1 MLLFIIYIILLIY
14 LIYFIWLI
22 EPFFKKNIIVSK
34 EKNYPFVSIIVSA
47 RNEEENINQ
56 LINSLLSQD
65 YKKNFYEIIIA
76 NDKSTDSTLKKLN
89 HFKENYSQLNIIDI
103 KNTPDNWGSKKW
115 ALTQCIKK
123 SKGEIIL
130 QTDADCMHTK
140 DWLSSM
146 VKPFINNHKIGFI
159 CGASYI
165 GINSNF
171 WDEML
176 RLESLSQESFTY
188 ANSKRNFY
196 LSSTARNI
204 AFRKNIFNEVEGYK
218 GIEYIESG
226 DDDLLLHKIATQT
239 DAEIKFLANQK
250 ILVKSHAPKSIRSF
264 YLQRLRYASKS
275 ILYYRLSTPIEVKI
289 ILPYL
294 FIANL
299 ACIISILNFINYQNI
314 LWMMPLFIKGVA
326 DIILINQYMYKLN
339 MNFKLFYFLILM
351 ILHPFYVVIIGGLA
365 PIIKVQWK

>member
-76 NDKSTDSTLKKLN
+76 NDKSTDSTLKKLD

-130 QTDADCMHTK
+130 QTDADCMHT
-140 DWLSSM
+140 
-146 VKPFINNHKIGFI
+146 
-159 CGASYI
+159 
-165 GINSNF
+165 
-171 WDEML
+171 
-176 RLESLSQESFTY
+176 
-188 ANSKRNFY
+188 
-196 LSSTARNI
+196 
-204 AFRKNIFNEVEGYK
+204 
-218 GIEYIESG
+218 
-226 DDDLLLHKIATQT
+226 
-239 DAEIKFLANQK
+239 
-250 ILVKSHAPKSIRSF
+250 
-264 YLQRLRYASKS
+264 
-275 ILYYRLSTPIEVKI
+275 
-289 ILPYL
+289 
-294 FIANL
+294 
-299 ACIISILNFINYQNI
+299 
-314 LWMMPLFIKGVA
+314 
-326 DIILINQYMYKLN
+326 
-339 MNFKLFYFLILM
+339 
-351 ILHPFYVVIIGGLA
+351 
-365 PIIKVQWK
+365 